1 MSHGTTRSSAGLDIR
16 RKKILMRA
24 WHRGIKEMDL
34 MFGRFVDGEL
44 DGLSDQEL
52 SELEMLMDQ
61 HDRDLIQ
68 WFTDEVPVPEQFDC
82 PVFHR
87 IKTYHKTFESG
98 LL

>member
-1 MSHGTTRSSAGLDIR
+1 MSQGTTRSSEGLDVR

-44 DGLSDQEL
+44 DNLSDEEL
-52 SELEMLMDQ
+52 SQLEMLLDQ
-61 HDRDLIQ
+61 FDRDLLQ
-68 WFTDEVPVPEQFDC
+68 WFTDELPVPEAFDC
-82 PVFHR
+82 AIFHK
-87 IKTYHKTFESG
+87 IKNYHENFETG

>member
-1 MSHGTTRSSAGLDIR
+1 MSHGTTLSSEGLDVR

-44 DGLSDQEL
+44 VSLNDQEL
-52 SELEMLMDQ
+52 AELEMLLDQ
-61 HDRDLIQ
+61 HDRDLLQ
-68 WFTDEVPVPEQFDC
+68 WFTDELPVPEAYDC
-82 PVFHR
+82 SIFHK
-87 IKTYHKTFESG
+87 IKSYHKNFDSG

>member
-1 MSHGTTRSSAGLDIR
+1 MSHGSRISSAGLDVR

-34 MFGRFVDGEL
+34 IFGRFVDNEL
-44 DGLSDQEL
+44 KSLPDQQL
-52 SELEMLMDQ
+52 SELEMLLDQ

-68 WFTDEVPVPEQFDC
+68 WFTNEVEVPEQFDC
-82 PVFHR
+82 PLFHQ
-87 IKTYHKTFESG
+87 IKNYHKNFDNE

>member
-1 MSHGTTRSSAGLDIR
+1 MSHGSTRSSEGLDVR

-34 MFGRFVDGEL
+34 MFGRFVDDKL
-44 DGLSDQEL
+44 DVLTDQEL

-61 HDRDLIQ
+61 HDRDLLQ
-68 WFTDEVPVPEQFDC
+68 WFTNELPVPEAFDC
-82 PVFHR
+82 GVFHTV
-87 IKTYHKTFESG
+87 KNYHKNFESG

>member
-1 MSHGTTRSSAGLDIR
+1 MSHGTTRSSEGLDVR

-44 DGLSDQEL
+44 DNLSDQAL

-82 PVFHR
+82 EIFHK
-87 IKTYHKTFESG
+87 IKNYHKNFDTG

>member
-1 MSHGTTRSSAGLDIR
+1 MSQGTTRSSDGLDVR

-44 DGLSDQEL
+44 DNLSDQEL
-52 SELEMLMDQ
+52 DELEMIMDQ

-68 WFTDEVPVPEQFDC
+68 WFTDEVPVPKEFDC
-82 PVFHR
+82 VIFQR
-87 IKTYHKTFESG
+87 IKTYHETF
-98 LL
+98 

>member
-1 MSHGTTRSSAGLDIR
+1 MSHGTTRSSEGLDVR

-44 DGLSDQEL
+44 DKLTDKEL
-52 SELEMLMDQ
+52 DELEMIMDQ

-68 WFTDEVPVPEQFDC
+68 WFTDEVPVPEEFDC
-82 PVFHR
+82 KIFQR
-87 IKTYHKTFESG
+87 IKTYHETF
-98 LL
+98 

>member
-1 MSHGTTRSSAGLDIR
+1 MSHGSRRSSDGLDVR

-34 MFGRFVDGEL
+34 MFGRYVDGEL
-44 DGLSDQEL
+44 DRLNDQQL

-82 PVFHR
+82 PIFHE
-87 IKTYHKTFESG
+87 IKNYHKNFDSG

>member
-1 MSHGTTRSSAGLDIR
+1 MSQGTTRSSEGLDVR

-44 DGLSDQEL
+44 DNLSDEEL
-52 SELEMLMDQ
+52 SQLEMLLDQ
-61 HDRDLIQ
+61 FDRDLLQ
-68 WFTDEVPVPEQFDC
+68 WFTDELPVPEAFDC
-82 PVFHR
+82 PLFHK
-87 IKTYHKTFESG
+87 IKNYPENFETG